1 MPEKDK
7 NPQEGPDIRSNLIKV
22 NMGGDTMFVDP
33 DQYKP
38 QIEHQKKLKR
48 LHRKPK
54 NPKPGEWVSK
64 DYSKHKVAFF
74 DAQSAVYIGLDQ
86 QTWYRHPY

>member
-54 NPKPGEWVSK
+54 NPKPGVLNSRRAK
-64 DYSKHKVAFF
+64 KRKKLCA
-74 DAQSAVYIGLDQ
+74 
-86 QTWYRHPY
+86 

>member
-7 NPQEGPDIRSNLIKV
+7 NTQEGPDIRSNLIKV

-38 QIEHQKKLKR
+38 QLDHQR
-48 LHRKPK
+48 
-54 NPKPGEWVSK
+54 E
-64 DYSKHKVAFF
+64 
-74 DAQSAVYIGLDQ
+74 
-86 QTWYRHPY
+86 

>member
-38 QIEHQKKLKR
+38 QIEHQK
-48 LHRKPK
+48 
-54 NPKPGEWVSK
+54 S
-64 DYSKHKVAFF
+64 
-74 DAQSAVYIGLDQ
+74 
-86 QTWYRHPY
+86 